1 MAVILLP
8 QNIYDQFSA
17 CLPDKL
23 EEEISRASIR
33 LKLQEPPKA
42 DEDHIIYQK
51 ELDRL
56 SGLKYL
62 SQLRKGKLSFEEF
75 NLKVELVAS
84 WIKPTD
90 T

>member
-1 MAVILLP
+1 MAAILLP
-8 QNIYDQFSA
+8 RNIYEQFST

-42 DEDHIIYQK
+42 GEDRIIYQQ

-56 SGLKYL
+56 NGLKYL
-62 SQLRKGKLSFEEF
+62 RQLRKGKLSLEDF
-75 NLKVELVAS
+75 NLKVELVTS
-84 WIKPTD
+84 
-90 T
+90 

>member
-1 MAVILLP
+1 MAVILP
-8 QNIYDQFSA
+8 RNIYEQFST

-42 DEDHIIYQK
+42 GEELMVYQQD
-51 ELDRL
+51 LNIL

-62 SQLRKGKLSFEEF
+62 SQLRKGKLSLEEF
-75 NLKVELVAS
+75 NLKVELITV
-84 WIKPTD
+84 
-90 T
+90 

>member
-1 MAVILLP
+1 MAVILP
-8 QNIYDQFSA
+8 RNIYEQFSN

-23 EEEISRASIR
+23 EEEISRTSIR
-33 LKLQEPPKA
+33 LKLLEPPKA
-42 DEDHIIYQK
+42 VEERMLYQL

-62 SQLRKGKLSFEEF
+62 SQLRKGKLSFEDF

-84 WIKPTD
+84 
-90 T
+90 

>member
-8 QNIYDQFSA
+8 RNIYEQFSI

-23 EEEISRASIR
+23 EEEISRSSIR
-33 LKLQEPPKA
+33 LRLQEPPKA
-42 DEDHIIYQK
+42 VEERMLYQL

-62 SQLRKGKLSFEEF
+62 SQLRKGKLSLEDF
-75 NLKVELVAS
+75 NLKVELVTS
-84 WIKPTD
+84 
-90 T
+90 

>member
-1 MAVILLP
+1 MAVILP
-8 QNIYDQFSA
+8 QNIYEQFSN

-42 DEDHIIYQK
+42 GQELMVYQQD
-51 ELDRL
+51 LDRL

-62 SQLRKGKLSFEEF
+62 SQLRKGKLSQEEF
-75 NLKVELVAS
+75 NLKVEL
-84 WIKPTD
+84 ITF
-90 T
+90 

>member
-1 MAVILLP
+1 MAVILP
-8 QNIYDQFSA
+8 QNIYEQFSA

-42 DEDHIIYQK
+42 GEELMVYQQD
-51 ELDRL
+51 LDRL

-62 SQLRKGKLSFEEF
+62 SQLRKGKLSQEEF
-75 NLKVELVAS
+75 NLKVEL
-84 WIKPTD
+84 ITF
-90 T
+90 

>member
-1 MAVILLP
+1 MAVILP
-8 QNIYDQFSA
+8 RNIYEQFST

-23 EEEISRASIR
+23 EEEISRTSIR

-42 DEDHIIYQK
+42 VEERMLYQL

-62 SQLRKGKLSFEEF
+62 SQLRKGKLSLEDF
-75 NLKVELVAS
+75 NLKVELVS
-84 WIKPTD
+84 S
-90 T
+90 

>member
-8 QNIYDQFSA
+8 RNIYEQFST

-42 DEDHIIYQK
+42 VEERMLYQL

-56 SGLKYL
+56 SGLKYI
-62 SQLRKGKLSFEEF
+62 SQLRKGKLSLEDF
-75 NLKVELVAS
+75 NLKVELVTS
-84 WIKPTD
+84 
-90 T
+90 

>member
-1 MAVILLP
+1 MAVILP
-8 QNIYDQFSA
+8 QNIYEQFST

-23 EEEISRASIR
+23 EEEISRTSIR

-42 DEDHIIYQK
+42 DEDRILYQQ

-62 SQLRKGKLSFEEF
+62 SQLRKGKLSLEDF
-75 NLKVELVAS
+75 NLKVELV
-84 WIKPTD
+84 TL
-90 T
+90 

>member
-8 QNIYDQFSA
+8 RSIYEQFSA
-17 CLPDKL
+17 CPPDTL
-23 EEEISRASIR
+23 EDEISRTSIR

-42 DEDHIIYQK
+42 DEDRMLYQL

-62 SQLRKGKLSFEEF
+62 SQFRKGKLNLEDF

-84 WIKPTD
+84 
-90 T
+90 